1 MKSPQTLPGIR
12 VGQASDLQG
21 LTGCTVVL
29 GEGGAVCGADV
40 RGSAAGTRDLVACLP
55 DHLVE
60 QAHAVFLTGGSA
72 FGLDAAQGVTRYLES
87 KNVGFPTGRVKVPIV
102 PSAVIFDLNL
112 GSAASRP
119 TPQMALEA
127 CQQASRSV
135 REGSVGAGTGATV
148 GKLFGMERA
157 TKGGQGFFSLQLA
170 AGVSVQ
176 ALVVVNSFGDV
187 VDPRTGRI
195 LAGARRGPRSSGF
208 ADTTRQMLAG
218 RIRRN
223 FGGTNTTLAV
233 VLTDACLSKL
243 QATKVAQMAHDGMAR
258 AVRPV
263 HTQFDGDIVFVLS
276 TGRRRADLNT
286 VGVAA
291 AEAVA
296 KAIVRGVKL
305 ARGLGGVPACRDLRA
320 GRKL

>member
-1 MKSPQTLPGIR
+1 MNSPQTLPGIR
-12 VGQASDLQG
+12 VGQASDRKG

-29 GEGGAVCGADV
+29 AERGAVCGADV

-87 KNVGFPTGRVKVPIV
+87 KNVGFPTGRVNVPIV

-119 TPQMALEA
+119 TPSMALEA

-157 TKGGQGFFSLQLA
+157 TKGGQGFSSLQLA
-170 AGVSVQ
+170 GGVSVQ

-208 ADTTRQMLAG
+208 IDTTRQMLAG

-233 VLTDACLSKL
+233 VLTDARLSKL

-320 GRKL
+320 GRKP